1 METKEKTTV
10 TQPVETENEVKKES
24 SEAMESDVF
33 VNESVEEESVEEEP
47 VAHTAKVG
55 KKKKSIPEPKKFNS
69 YYI

>member
-1 METKEKTTV
+1 MATKKKTTV
-10 TQPVETENEVKKES
+10 TQPVKTEKEVKKES

-33 VNESVEEESVEEEP
+33 VNESVEEEP
-47 VAHTAKVG
+47 VAQTAKVG